1 MYRKLPEFKR
11 YTTEEVLFVTGLS
24 TIIFLTGCIFVGH
37 GVYVYERIGPDRSI
51 DVHIVK
57 FWPVELI
64 YNFFGVDYIRAV
76 WIGWIIGVICIVA
89 GLLGFS
95 SVIRWATFKLLKRR
109 R

>member
-11 YTTEEVLFVTGLS
+11 YTPKEVLFVTGLS

-37 GVYVYERIGPDRSI
+37 GVYVYERIAQF
-51 DVHIVK
+51 VHIVK